1 MAGVICRKWGIMES
15 KEKVKTKYR
24 SDSMT
29 YAFLLYPHANIRYRQ
44 SLLQLAVQ
52 ELSMTLA
59 ALGRGAEVVPKEM
72 GGAMFLTFEEEKLT
86 ARDMRML
93 SQLASVYMLFSME
106 DGRLT
111 PLERTHPNYVGED
124 LPALLKYKGKT
135 NEMFTD
141 TMLTMALASSAFMP
155 VHDSQLIVCD
165 PMAGRGTTLMLALR
179 RGYHGV
185 GIEIDK
191 ADVKE
196 SADYMTRYLEFHRT
210 KYKRTDSSLTVRGK
224 VGGRENKFVFS
235 DSAEHFK
242 DGDTRTL
249 RLICGDTRDAAAL
262 LKPQSVH
269 LMVTDIPYGVQ
280 KGTAG
285 RQDSIGGTLE
295 AALSGWFDVLK
306 HGGVLAMSFNTHVT
320 KREALIQL
328 CEKAGFEIVETENLE
343 HWVEQAISRDVILAR
358 KA

>member
-1 MAGVICRKWGIMES
+1 
-15 KEKVKTKYR
+15 
-24 SDSMT
+24 MT

-52 ELSMTLA
+52 ELSMTLS
-59 ALGRGAEVVPKEM
+59 ALGREAEVVPQKM
-72 GGAMFLTFEEEKLT
+72 GGAMFLTFEAAKLT
-86 ARDMRML
+86 ERDIRML
-93 SQLASVYMLFSME
+93 SQLASVYMLFEME
-106 DGRLT
+106 DGKLT
-111 PLERTHPNYVGED
+111 TLERTHPNYVGED

-141 TMLTMALASSAFMP
+141 TMLTMALAASAFMP
-155 VHDSQLIVCD
+155 VHDSQLVVCD

-185 GIEIDK
+185 GIEIGK

-196 SADYMTRYLEFHRT
+196 AADYMTRYLEFHRI
-210 KYKRTDSSLTVRGK
+210 KYKRTDSALTVRGQ

-249 RLICGDTRDAAAL
+249 RLICGDTREAEAL
-262 LKPQSVH
+262 LKPNSVH
-269 LMVTDIPYGVQ
+269 LMVTDAPYGVQ

-285 RQDSIGGTLE
+285 RQDSIGGTIA
-295 AALSGWFDVLK
+295 AALPGWFDVLK
-306 HGGVLAMSFNTHVT
+306 SGGVLAMSFNTHVT
-320 KREALIQL
+320 RREGLVRL
-328 CEKAGFEIVETENLE
+328 FEKAGFEIVQTANLE

-358 KA
+358 KP

>member
-1 MAGVICRKWGIMES
+1 
-15 KEKVKTKYR
+15 
-24 SDSMT
+24 MT

-52 ELSMTLA
+52 ELSMTLS
-59 ALGRGAEVVPKEM
+59 ALGREAEVVPQKM
-72 GGAMFLTFEEEKLT
+72 GGAMFLTFEAAKLT
-86 ARDMRML
+86 ERDMRML
-93 SQLASVYMLFSME
+93 SQLASVYMLFEME
-106 DGRLT
+106 DGKLT
-111 PLERTHPNYVGED
+111 TLERTHPNYVGED

-141 TMLTMALASSAFMP
+141 TMLTMALAASAFMP
-155 VHDSQLIVCD
+155 VHDSQLVVCD

-185 GIEIDK
+185 GIEIGK

-196 SADYMTRYLEFHRT
+196 AADYMTRYLEFHRI
-210 KYKRTDSSLTVRGK
+210 KYKRTDSALTVRGQ

-249 RLICGDTRDAAAL
+249 RLICGDTREAEAL
-262 LKPQSVH
+262 LKPNSVH
-269 LMVTDIPYGVQ
+269 LMVTDAPYGVQ

-285 RQDSIGGTLE
+285 RQDSIGGTIA
-295 AALSGWFDVLK
+295 AALPGWVDVLK
-306 HGGVLAMSFNTHVT
+306 SGGVLAMSFNTHVT
-320 KREALIQL
+320 RREGLVRL
-328 CEKAGFEIVETENLE
+328 FEKAGFEIVQTANLE

-358 KA
+358 KP

>member
-1 MAGVICRKWGIMES
+1 
-15 KEKVKTKYR
+15 
-24 SDSMT
+24 MT
-29 YAFLLYPHANIRYRQ
+29 YAVLLYPHANIRYRQ

-52 ELSMTLA
+52 ELSMTLS
-59 ALGRGAEVVPKEM
+59 ALGREAEVVPQKM
-72 GGAMFLTFEEEKLT
+72 GGAMFLTFEAAKLT
-86 ARDMRML
+86 ERDMRML
-93 SQLASVYMLFSME
+93 SQLASVYMLFEME
-106 DGRLT
+106 DGKLT
-111 PLERTHPNYVGED
+111 TLERTHPNYVGED

-141 TMLTMALASSAFMP
+141 TMLTMALAASAFMP
-155 VHDSQLIVCD
+155 VHDSQLVVCD

-185 GIEIDK
+185 GIEIGK

-196 SADYMTRYLEFHRT
+196 AADYMTRYLEFHRI
-210 KYKRTDSSLTVRGK
+210 KYKRTDSALTVRGQ

-249 RLICGDTRDAAAL
+249 RLICGDTREAEAL
-262 LKPQSVH
+262 LKPNSVH
-269 LMVTDIPYGVQ
+269 LMVTDAPYGVQ

-285 RQDSIGGTLE
+285 RQDSIGGTIA
-295 AALSGWFDVLK
+295 AALPGWFDVLK
-306 HGGVLAMSFNTHVT
+306 SGGVLAMSFNTHVT
-320 KREALIQL
+320 RREGLVRL
-328 CEKAGFEIVETENLE
+328 FEKAGFEIVQTANLE

-358 KA
+358 KP

>member
-1 MAGVICRKWGIMES
+1 
-15 KEKVKTKYR
+15 
-24 SDSMT
+24 MT
-29 YAFLLYPHANIRYRQ
+29 YAFLLYPHANVRYRQ

-52 ELSMTLA
+52 ELAMTLS
-59 ALGRGAEVVPKEM
+59 ALGREAEVIPKEM
-72 GGAMFLTFEEEKLT
+72 GGATFLTFEAAKLT
-86 ARDMRML
+86 ERDMRML
-93 SQLASVYMLFSME
+93 SQLASIYMLFAME
-106 DGRLT
+106 DGKLT
-111 PLERTHPNYVGED
+111 PLARTHPNYIGED

-141 TMLTMALASSAFMP
+141 TMLTMALAASAFMP
-155 VHDSQLIVCD
+155 VHDSQLVVCD

-185 GIEIDK
+185 GIEIGK

-196 SADYMTRYLEFHRT
+196 AADYMTRYLEFHRI
-210 KYKRTDSSLTVRGK
+210 KYKRTDSALTVRGQ

-249 RLICGDTRDAAAL
+249 RLICGDTREAAAL
-262 LKPQSVH
+262 LKPNSVH
-269 LMVTDIPYGVQ
+269 LMVTDAPYGVQ

-285 RQDSIGGTLE
+285 RQDSIGGTIA
-295 AALSGWFDVLK
+295 AALPGWFSVLK
-306 HGGVLAMSFNTHVT
+306 SGGVLAMSFNTHVT
-320 KREALIQL
+320 KRDGLVRL
-328 CEKAGFEIVETENLE
+328 FEKAGFEVVQTADLE

-358 KA
+358 KP

>member
-1 MAGVICRKWGIMES
+1 
-15 KEKVKTKYR
+15 
-24 SDSMT
+24 MT

-44 SLLQLAVQ
+44 SMLQLAVQ
-52 ELSMTLA
+52 ELSMTLS
-59 ALGRGAEVVPKEM
+59 ALGREAEVVPQKM
-72 GGAMFLTFEEEKLT
+72 GGAMFLTFEAAKLT
-86 ARDMRML
+86 ERDMRML
-93 SQLASVYMLFSME
+93 SQLASVYMLFEME
-106 DGRLT
+106 DGKLT
-111 PLERTHPNYVGED
+111 TLERTHPNYVGED

-141 TMLTMALASSAFMP
+141 TMLTMALAASAFMP
-155 VHDSQLIVCD
+155 VHDSQLVVCD

-185 GIEIDK
+185 GIEIGK

-196 SADYMTRYLEFHRT
+196 AADYMTRYLEFHRI
-210 KYKRTDSSLTVRGK
+210 KYKRTDSALTVSGQ

-249 RLICGDTRDAAAL
+249 RLICGDTREAEAL
-262 LKPQSVH
+262 LKPNSVH
-269 LMVTDIPYGVQ
+269 LMVTDAPYGVQ

-285 RQDSIGGTLE
+285 RQDSIGGTIA
-295 AALSGWFDVLK
+295 AALPGWFDVLK
-306 HGGVLAMSFNTHVT
+306 SGGVLAMSFNTHVT
-320 KREALIQL
+320 RREGLVRL
-328 CEKAGFEIVETENLE
+328 FEKAGFEIVQTANLE

-358 KA
+358 KP

>member
-1 MAGVICRKWGIMES
+1 
-15 KEKVKTKYR
+15 
-24 SDSMT
+24 MT
-29 YAFLLYPHANIRYRQ
+29 YAFLLSPHANIRYRQ

-52 ELSMTLA
+52 ELSMTLS
-59 ALGRGAEVVPKEM
+59 ALGREAEVVPQKM
-72 GGAMFLTFEEEKLT
+72 GGAMFLTFEAAKLT
-86 ARDMRML
+86 ERDMRML
-93 SQLASVYMLFSME
+93 SQLASVYMLFEME
-106 DGRLT
+106 DGKLT
-111 PLERTHPNYVGED
+111 TLERTHPNYVGED

-141 TMLTMALASSAFMP
+141 TMLTMALAASAFMP
-155 VHDSQLIVCD
+155 VHDSQLVVCD

-185 GIEIDK
+185 GIEIGK

-196 SADYMTRYLEFHRT
+196 AADYMTRYLEFHRI
-210 KYKRTDSSLTVRGK
+210 KYKRTDSALTVRGQ

-249 RLICGDTRDAAAL
+249 RLICGDTREAEAL
-262 LKPQSVH
+262 LKPNSVH
-269 LMVTDIPYGVQ
+269 LMVTDAPYGVQ

-285 RQDSIGGTLE
+285 RQDSIGGTIA
-295 AALSGWFDVLK
+295 AALPGWFDVLK
-306 HGGVLAMSFNTHVT
+306 SGGVLAMSFNTHVT
-320 KREALIQL
+320 RREGLVRL
-328 CEKAGFEIVETENLE
+328 FEKAGFEIVQTANLE

-358 KA
+358 KP

>member
-1 MAGVICRKWGIMES
+1 MK
-15 KEKVKTKYR
+15 
-24 SDSMT
+24 
-29 YAFLLYPHANIRYRQ
+29 YAFLLYPHQNVRYRQ
-44 SLLQLAVQ
+44 SLLTIAAA

-59 ALGRGAEVVPKEM
+59 ALGRGGEVRPVEM
-72 GGAMFLTFEEEKLT
+72 GGAAFLTFDCDHLT
-86 ARDMRML
+86 QRDVRML
-93 SQLASVYMLFSME
+93 SELASVYVMFTME
-106 DGRLT
+106 DAQMV
-111 PLERTHPNYVGED
+111 PMESAHPNYIGED

-141 TMLTMALASSAFMP
+141 AMITMALASSAFMP

-185 GIEIDK
+185 GIEIGK

-196 SADYMTRYLEFHRT
+196 CCDYMTRYLEYHRI
-210 KYKRTDSSLTVRGK
+210 KHKRSETSLTVRGK
-224 VGGRENKFVFS
+224 CGGRETKFVLS
-235 DSAEHFK
+235 DTAEHFK

-249 RLICGDTRDAAAL
+249 RMICGDTRDAAAL

-285 RQDSIGGTLE
+285 RQDSIGGTIA
-295 AALSGWFDVLK
+295 AALPGWQEALK
-306 HGGVLAMSFNTHVT
+306 PGGALAMSFNTYVT
-320 KREALIQL
+320 RRADLVRL
-328 CEKAGFEIVETENLE
+328 CERAGLEVIVTPPLE
-343 HWVEQAISRDVILAR
+343 HWVEQAVSRDVILAR
-358 KA
+358 KPE

>member
-1 MAGVICRKWGIMES
+1 
-15 KEKVKTKYR
+15 
-24 SDSMT
+24 MT
-29 YAFLLYPHANIRYRQ
+29 YAFLLYPHANVRYRQ
-44 SLLQLAVQ
+44 SLLQLAAQ
-52 ELSMTLA
+52 ELAMTLT
-59 ALGRGAEVVPKEM
+59 ALGREAEVTPKEM
-72 GGAMFLTFEEEKLT
+72 GGATFLTFEAAKLT
-86 ARDMRML
+86 ERDMRML

-111 PLERTHPNYVGED
+111 PIARTHPNYVGED

-141 TMLTMALASSAFMP
+141 TMLTMALAASAFMP
-155 VHDSQLIVCD
+155 VHDSQLVVCD

-185 GIEIDK
+185 GLEIGK

-196 SADYMTRYLEFHRT
+196 AADYMTRYLEFHRI
-210 KYKRTDSSLTVRGK
+210 KYKRTDSALTVRGQ

-242 DGDTRTL
+242 AGDTRTL
-249 RLICGDTRDAAAL
+249 RLICGDTREAEAL
-262 LKPQSVH
+262 LKPNSVH
-269 LMVTDIPYGVQ
+269 LMVTDAPYGVQ

-285 RQDSIGGTLE
+285 RQDSIGGTIA
-295 AALSGWFDVLK
+295 AALPGWFDVLK
-306 HGGVLAMSFNTHVT
+306 SGGVLAMSFNTHVT
-320 KREALIQL
+320 RREGLVRL
-328 CEKAGFEIVETENLE
+328 FEKAGFEIVQTANLE

-358 KA
+358 KP

>member
-1 MAGVICRKWGIMES
+1 
-15 KEKVKTKYR
+15 
-24 SDSMT
+24 MT

-52 ELSMTLA
+52 ELSMTLS
-59 ALGRGAEVVPKEM
+59 ALGREAEVVPQKM
-72 GGAMFLTFEEEKLT
+72 GGAMFLTFEAAKLT
-86 ARDMRML
+86 ERDMRML
-93 SQLASVYMLFSME
+93 SQLASVYMLFEME
-106 DGRLT
+106 DGKLT
-111 PLERTHPNYVGED
+111 TLERTHPNYVGED

-141 TMLTMALASSAFMP
+141 TMLTMALAASAFMP
-155 VHDSQLIVCD
+155 VHDSQLVVCD

-185 GIEIDK
+185 GIEIGK

-196 SADYMTRYLEFHRT
+196 AADYMTRYLEFHRI
-210 KYKRTDSSLTVRGK
+210 KYKRTDSALTVRGQ

-249 RLICGDTRDAAAL
+249 RLICGDTREAEAL
-262 LKPQSVH
+262 LKPNSVH
-269 LMVTDIPYGVQ
+269 LMVTDAPYGVQ

-285 RQDSIGGTLE
+285 RQDSIGGTIA
-295 AALSGWFDVLK
+295 AALPGWFDVLK
-306 HGGVLAMSFNTHVT
+306 SGGVLAMSFNTHVT
-320 KREALIQL
+320 RREGLVRL
-328 CEKAGFEIVETENLE
+328 FEKAGFEIVQIANLE

-358 KA
+358 KP

>member
-1 MAGVICRKWGIMES
+1 
-15 KEKVKTKYR
+15 
-24 SDSMT
+24 MT

-52 ELSMTLA
+52 ELSMTLS
-59 ALGRGAEVVPKEM
+59 ALGREAEVVLQKM
-72 GGAMFLTFEEEKLT
+72 GGAMFLTFEAAKL
-86 ARDMRML
+86 AERDMRML
-93 SQLASVYMLFSME
+93 SQLASVYMLFEME
-106 DGRLT
+106 DGKLT
-111 PLERTHPNYVGED
+111 TLERTHPNYVGED

-141 TMLTMALASSAFMP
+141 TMLTMALAASAFMP
-155 VHDSQLIVCD
+155 VHDSQLVVCD

-185 GIEIDK
+185 GIEIGK

-196 SADYMTRYLEFHRT
+196 AADYMTRYLEFHRI
-210 KYKRTDSSLTVRGK
+210 KYKRTDSALTVRGQ

-249 RLICGDTRDAAAL
+249 RLICGDTREAEAL
-262 LKPQSVH
+262 LKPNSVH
-269 LMVTDIPYGVQ
+269 LMVTDAPYGVQ

-285 RQDSIGGTLE
+285 RQDSIGGTIA
-295 AALSGWFDVLK
+295 AALPGWFDVLK
-306 HGGVLAMSFNTHVT
+306 SGGVLAMSFNTHVT
-320 KREALIQL
+320 RREGLVRL
-328 CEKAGFEIVETENLE
+328 FEKAGFEIVQTANLE

-358 KA
+358 KP

>member
-1 MAGVICRKWGIMES
+1 
-15 KEKVKTKYR
+15 
-24 SDSMT
+24 MT

-52 ELSMTLA
+52 ELSMTLS
-59 ALGRGAEVVPKEM
+59 ALGREAEVVPQKM
-72 GGAMFLTFEEEKLT
+72 GGAMFLTFEAAKLT
-86 ARDMRML
+86 ERDMRML
-93 SQLASVYMLFSME
+93 SQLASVYMLFEME
-106 DGRLT
+106 DGKLT
-111 PLERTHPNYVGED
+111 TLERTHPNYVGED

-141 TMLTMALASSAFMP
+141 TMLTMALAASAFMP
-155 VHDSQLIVCD
+155 VHDSQLVVCD

-185 GIEIDK
+185 GIEIGK

-196 SADYMTRYLEFHRT
+196 AADYMTRYLEFHRI
-210 KYKRTDSSLTVRGK
+210 KYKRTDSALTVRGQ
-224 VGGRENKFVFS
+224 VGGWENKFVFS

-249 RLICGDTRDAAAL
+249 RLICGDTREAEAL
-262 LKPQSVH
+262 LKPNSVH
-269 LMVTDIPYGVQ
+269 LMVTDAPYGVQ

-285 RQDSIGGTLE
+285 RQDSIGGTIA
-295 AALSGWFDVLK
+295 AALPGWFDVLK
-306 HGGVLAMSFNTHVT
+306 SGGVLAMSFNTHVT
-320 KREALIQL
+320 RREGLVRL
-328 CEKAGFEIVETENLE
+328 FEKAGFEIVQTANLE

-358 KA
+358 KP

>member
-1 MAGVICRKWGIMES
+1 
-15 KEKVKTKYR
+15 
-24 SDSMT
+24 MT

-44 SLLQLAVQ
+44 SLLQLAVP
-52 ELSMTLA
+52 ELSMTLS
-59 ALGRGAEVVPKEM
+59 ALGREAEVVPQKM
-72 GGAMFLTFEEEKLT
+72 GGAMFLTFEAAKLT
-86 ARDMRML
+86 ERDMRML
-93 SQLASVYMLFSME
+93 SQLASVYMLFEME
-106 DGRLT
+106 DGKLT
-111 PLERTHPNYVGED
+111 TLERTHPNYVGED

-141 TMLTMALASSAFMP
+141 TMLTMALAASAFMP
-155 VHDSQLIVCD
+155 VHDSQLVVCD

-185 GIEIDK
+185 GIEIGK

-196 SADYMTRYLEFHRT
+196 AADYMTRYLEFHRI
-210 KYKRTDSSLTVRGK
+210 KYKRTDSALTVRGQ

-249 RLICGDTRDAAAL
+249 RLICGDTREAEAL
-262 LKPQSVH
+262 LKPNSVH
-269 LMVTDIPYGVQ
+269 LMVTDAPYGVQ

-285 RQDSIGGTLE
+285 RQDSIGGTIA
-295 AALSGWFDVLK
+295 AALPGWFDVLK
-306 HGGVLAMSFNTHVT
+306 SGGVLAMSFNTHVT
-320 KREALIQL
+320 RREGLVRL
-328 CEKAGFEIVETENLE
+328 FEKAGFEIVQTANLE

-358 KA
+358 KP

>member
-1 MAGVICRKWGIMES
+1 
-15 KEKVKTKYR
+15 
-24 SDSMT
+24 MT

-52 ELSMTLA
+52 ELSMTLS
-59 ALGRGAEVVPKEM
+59 ALGREAEVVPQKM
-72 GGAMFLTFEEEKLT
+72 GGAMFLTFEAAKLT
-86 ARDMRML
+86 ERDMRML
-93 SQLASVYMLFSME
+93 SQLASVYMLFEME
-106 DGRLT
+106 DGKLT
-111 PLERTHPNYVGED
+111 TLERTHPNYVGED

-141 TMLTMALASSAFMP
+141 TMLTMALAASAFMP
-155 VHDSQLIVCD
+155 VHDSQLVVCD
-165 PMAGRGTTLMLALR
+165 PMAGRGTTLRLALR

-185 GIEIDK
+185 GIEIGK

-196 SADYMTRYLEFHRT
+196 AADYMTRYLEFHRI
-210 KYKRTDSSLTVRGK
+210 KYKRTDSALTVRGQ

-249 RLICGDTRDAAAL
+249 RLICGDTREAEAL
-262 LKPQSVH
+262 LKPNSVH
-269 LMVTDIPYGVQ
+269 LMVTDAPYGVQ

-285 RQDSIGGTLE
+285 RQDSIGGTIA
-295 AALSGWFDVLK
+295 AALPGWFDVLK
-306 HGGVLAMSFNTHVT
+306 SGGVLAMSFNTHVT
-320 KREALIQL
+320 RREGLVRL
-328 CEKAGFEIVETENLE
+328 FEKAGFEIVQTANLE

-358 KA
+358 KP

>member
-1 MAGVICRKWGIMES
+1 
-15 KEKVKTKYR
+15 
-24 SDSMT
+24 MT

-52 ELSMTLA
+52 ELSMTLSV
-59 ALGRGAEVVPKEM
+59 LGREAEVVPQKM
-72 GGAMFLTFEEEKLT
+72 GGAMFLTFEAAKLT
-86 ARDMRML
+86 ERDMRML
-93 SQLASVYMLFSME
+93 SQLASVYMLFEME
-106 DGRLT
+106 DGKLT
-111 PLERTHPNYVGED
+111 TLERTHPNYVGED

-141 TMLTMALASSAFMP
+141 TMLTMALAASAFMP
-155 VHDSQLIVCD
+155 VHDSQLVVCD

-185 GIEIDK
+185 GIEIGK

-196 SADYMTRYLEFHRT
+196 AADYMTRYLEFHRI
-210 KYKRTDSSLTVRGK
+210 KYKRTDSALTVRGQ

-249 RLICGDTRDAAAL
+249 RLICGDTREAEAL
-262 LKPQSVH
+262 LKPNSVH
-269 LMVTDIPYGVQ
+269 LMVTDAPYGVQ

-285 RQDSIGGTLE
+285 RQDSIGGTIA
-295 AALSGWFDVLK
+295 AALPGWFDVLK
-306 HGGVLAMSFNTHVT
+306 SGGVLAMSFNTHVT
-320 KREALIQL
+320 RREGLVRL
-328 CEKAGFEIVETENLE
+328 FEKAGFEIVQTANLE

-358 KA
+358 KP

>member
-1 MAGVICRKWGIMES
+1 
-15 KEKVKTKYR
+15 
-24 SDSMT
+24 MT

-52 ELSMTLA
+52 ELSMTLS
-59 ALGRGAEVVPKEM
+59 ALGREAEVVPQKM
-72 GGAMFLTFEEEKLT
+72 GGAMFLTFEAAKLT
-86 ARDMRML
+86 ERDMRML
-93 SQLASVYMLFSME
+93 SQLASVYMLFEME
-106 DGRLT
+106 DGKLT
-111 PLERTHPNYVGED
+111 TLERTHPNYVGED

-141 TMLTMALASSAFMP
+141 TMLT
-155 VHDSQLIVCD
+155 HDSQLVVCD

-185 GIEIDK
+185 GIEIGK

-196 SADYMTRYLEFHRT
+196 AADYMTRYLEFHRI
-210 KYKRTDSSLTVRGK
+210 KYKRTDSALTVRGQ

-249 RLICGDTRDAAAL
+249 RLICGDTREAEAL
-262 LKPQSVH
+262 LKPNSVH
-269 LMVTDIPYGVQ
+269 LMVTDAPYGVQ

-285 RQDSIGGTLE
+285 RQDSIGGTIA
-295 AALSGWFDVLK
+295 AALPGWFDVLK
-306 HGGVLAMSFNTHVT
+306 SGGVLAMSFNTHVT
-320 KREALIQL
+320 RREGLVRL
-328 CEKAGFEIVETENLE
+328 FEKAGFEIVQTANLE

-358 KA
+358 KP

>member
-1 MAGVICRKWGIMES
+1 
-15 KEKVKTKYR
+15 
-24 SDSMT
+24 MT

-52 ELSMTLA
+52 ELSMTLS
-59 ALGRGAEVVPKEM
+59 ALGREAEVVPQKM
-72 GGAMFLTFEEEKLT
+72 GGAMFLTFEAAKFTE
-86 ARDMRML
+86 RDMRML
-93 SQLASVYMLFSME
+93 SQLASVYMLFEME
-106 DGRLT
+106 DGKLT
-111 PLERTHPNYVGED
+111 TLERTHPNYVGED

-141 TMLTMALASSAFMP
+141 TMLTMALAASAFMP
-155 VHDSQLIVCD
+155 VHDSQLVVCD

-185 GIEIDK
+185 GIEIGK

-196 SADYMTRYLEFHRT
+196 AADYMTRYLEFHRI
-210 KYKRTDSSLTVRGK
+210 KYKRTDSALTVRGQ

-249 RLICGDTRDAAAL
+249 RLICGDTREAEAL
-262 LKPQSVH
+262 LKPNSVH
-269 LMVTDIPYGVQ
+269 LMVTDAPYGVQ

-285 RQDSIGGTLE
+285 RQDSIGGTIA
-295 AALSGWFDVLK
+295 AALPGWFDVLK
-306 HGGVLAMSFNTHVT
+306 SGGVLAMSFNTHVT
-320 KREALIQL
+320 RREGLVRL
-328 CEKAGFEIVETENLE
+328 FEKAGFEIVQTANLE

-358 KA
+358 KP

>member
-1 MAGVICRKWGIMES
+1 
-15 KEKVKTKYR
+15 
-24 SDSMT
+24 MT

-52 ELSMTLA
+52 ELSMTLS
-59 ALGRGAEVVPKEM
+59 ALGREAEVVPQKM
-72 GGAMFLTFEEEKLT
+72 GGAMFLTFEAAKLT
-86 ARDMRML
+86 ERDMRML
-93 SQLASVYMLFSME
+93 SQLASVYMLFEME
-106 DGRLT
+106 DGKLT
-111 PLERTHPNYVGED
+111 TLERTHPNYVGED

-141 TMLTMALASSAFMP
+141 TMLTMALAASAFMP
-155 VHDSQLIVCD
+155 VHDSQLVVCD

-185 GIEIDK
+185 GIEIGK
-191 ADVKE
+191 ANVKE
-196 SADYMTRYLEFHRT
+196 AADYMTRYLEFHRI
-210 KYKRTDSSLTVRGK
+210 KYKRTDSALTVRGQ

-249 RLICGDTRDAAAL
+249 RLICGDTREAEAL
-262 LKPQSVH
+262 LKPNSVH
-269 LMVTDIPYGVQ
+269 LMVTDAPYGVQ

-285 RQDSIGGTLE
+285 RQDSIGGTIA
-295 AALSGWFDVLK
+295 AALPGWFDVLK
-306 HGGVLAMSFNTHVT
+306 SGGVLAMSFNTHVT
-320 KREALIQL
+320 RREGLVRL
-328 CEKAGFEIVETENLE
+328 FEKAGFEIVQTANLE

-358 KA
+358 KP

>member
-1 MAGVICRKWGIMES
+1 
-15 KEKVKTKYR
+15 
-24 SDSMT
+24 MT

-52 ELSMTLA
+52 ELSMTLS
-59 ALGRGAEVVPKEM
+59 ALGREAEVVPQKM
-72 GGAMFLTFEEEKLT
+72 GGAMFLTFEAAKLT
-86 ARDMRML
+86 ERDMRML
-93 SQLASVYMLFSME
+93 SQLASVYMLFEME
-106 DGRLT
+106 DGKLT
-111 PLERTHPNYVGED
+111 TLERTHPNYVGED

-141 TMLTMALASSAFMP
+141 TMFTMALAASAFMP
-155 VHDSQLIVCD
+155 VHDSQLVVCD

-185 GIEIDK
+185 GIEIGK

-196 SADYMTRYLEFHRT
+196 AADYMTRYLEFHRI
-210 KYKRTDSSLTVRGK
+210 KYKRTDSALTVRGQ

-249 RLICGDTRDAAAL
+249 RLICGDTREAEAL
-262 LKPQSVH
+262 LKPNSVH
-269 LMVTDIPYGVQ
+269 LMVTDAPYGVQ

-285 RQDSIGGTLE
+285 RQDSIGGTIA
-295 AALSGWFDVLK
+295 AALPGWLDVLK
-306 HGGVLAMSFNTHVT
+306 SGGVLAMSFNTHVT
-320 KREALIQL
+320 RREGLVRL
-328 CEKAGFEIVETENLE
+328 FEKAGFEIVQTANLE

-358 KA
+358 KP

>member
-1 MAGVICRKWGIMES
+1 
-15 KEKVKTKYR
+15 
-24 SDSMT
+24 MT

-52 ELSMTLA
+52 ELSMTLS
-59 ALGRGAEVVPKEM
+59 ALGREAEVVPQKM
-72 GGAMFLTFEEEKLT
+72 GGAMFLTFEAAKLT
-86 ARDMRML
+86 ERDMRML
-93 SQLASVYMLFSME
+93 SQLASVYMLFEME
-106 DGRLT
+106 DGKLT
-111 PLERTHPNYVGED
+111 TLERTHPNYVVED

-141 TMLTMALASSAFMP
+141 TMLTMALAASAFMP
-155 VHDSQLIVCD
+155 VHDSQLVVCD

-185 GIEIDK
+185 GIEIGK

-196 SADYMTRYLEFHRT
+196 AADYMTRYLEFHRI
-210 KYKRTDSSLTVRGK
+210 KYKRTDSALTVRGQ

-249 RLICGDTRDAAAL
+249 RLICGDTREAEAL
-262 LKPQSVH
+262 LKPNSVH
-269 LMVTDIPYGVQ
+269 LMVTDAPYGVQ

-285 RQDSIGGTLE
+285 RQDSIGGTIA
-295 AALSGWFDVLK
+295 AALPGWFDVLK
-306 HGGVLAMSFNTHVT
+306 SGGVLAMSFNTHVT
-320 KREALIQL
+320 RREGLVRL
-328 CEKAGFEIVETENLE
+328 FEKAGFEIVQTANLE

-358 KA
+358 KP

>member
-1 MAGVICRKWGIMES
+1 
-15 KEKVKTKYR
+15 
-24 SDSMT
+24 MT

-52 ELSMTLA
+52 ELSMTLS
-59 ALGRGAEVVPKEM
+59 ALGREAEVVPQKM
-72 GGAMFLTFEEEKLT
+72 GGAMFLTFEAAKLT
-86 ARDMRML
+86 ERDMRML
-93 SQLASVYMLFSME
+93 SQLASVYMLFEME
-106 DGRLT
+106 DGKLT
-111 PLERTHPNYVGED
+111 TLERTHPNYVGED

-141 TMLTMALASSAFMP
+141 TMLTMALAASAFMP
-155 VHDSQLIVCD
+155 VHDSQLVVCD

-185 GIEIDK
+185 GIEIGN

-196 SADYMTRYLEFHRT
+196 AADYMTRYLEFHRI
-210 KYKRTDSSLTVRGK
+210 KYKRTDSALTVRGQ

-249 RLICGDTRDAAAL
+249 RLICGDTREAEAL
-262 LKPQSVH
+262 LKPNSVH
-269 LMVTDIPYGVQ
+269 LMVTDAPYGVQ

-285 RQDSIGGTLE
+285 RQDSIGGTIA
-295 AALSGWFDVLK
+295 AALPGWFDVLK
-306 HGGVLAMSFNTHVT
+306 SGGVLAMSFNTHVT
-320 KREALIQL
+320 RREGLVRL
-328 CEKAGFEIVETENLE
+328 FEKAGFEIVQTANLE

-358 KA
+358 KP

>member
-1 MAGVICRKWGIMES
+1 
-15 KEKVKTKYR
+15 
-24 SDSMT
+24 MT

-52 ELSMTLA
+52 ELSMTLS
-59 ALGRGAEVVPKEM
+59 ALGREAEVVPQKM
-72 GGAMFLTFEEEKLT
+72 GGAMFLTFEAAKLT
-86 ARDMRML
+86 ERDMRML
-93 SQLASVYMLFSME
+93 SQLASVYMLFEME
-106 DGRLT
+106 DGKLT
-111 PLERTHPNYVGED
+111 TLERTHPNYVGED

-141 TMLTMALASSAFMP
+141 TMLTMALAASAFMP
-155 VHDSQLIVCD
+155 VHDSQLVVCD

-185 GIEIDK
+185 GIEIGK

-196 SADYMTRYLEFHRT
+196 AADYMTRYLEFHRI
-210 KYKRTDSSLTVRGK
+210 KYKRTDSALTVRGQ

-249 RLICGDTRDAAAL
+249 RLICGDTREAEAL
-262 LKPQSVH
+262 LKPNSVH
-269 LMVTDIPYGVQ
+269 LMVTDAPYGVQ

-285 RQDSIGGTLE
+285 RQDSIGGTIA
-295 AALSGWFDVLK
+295 AALPGWFDVLK
-306 HGGVLAMSFNTHVT
+306 SGGVLAMSFNTHVT
-320 KREALIQL
+320 RREGLVRL
-328 CEKAGFEIVETENLE
+328 FEKAGFEIMQTANLE

-358 KA
+358 KP

>member
-1 MAGVICRKWGIMES
+1 
-15 KEKVKTKYR
+15 
-24 SDSMT
+24 MT

-52 ELSMTLA
+52 ELSMTLS
-59 ALGRGAEVVPKEM
+59 ALGREAEVVPQKM
-72 GGAMFLTFEEEKLT
+72 GGAMFLTFEAAKLT
-86 ARDMRML
+86 ERDMRML
-93 SQLASVYMLFSME
+93 SQLASVYMLFEME
-106 DGRLT
+106 DGKLT
-111 PLERTHPNYVGED
+111 TLERTHPNYVGED

-141 TMLTMALASSAFMP
+141 TMLTMALAASAFMP
-155 VHDSQLIVCD
+155 VHDSQLVVCD

-185 GIEIDK
+185 GIEIGK

-196 SADYMTRYLEFHRT
+196 AADYMTRYLEFHRI
-210 KYKRTDSSLTVRGK
+210 KYKRTDSALTVRGQ

-249 RLICGDTRDAAAL
+249 RLICGDTREAEAL
-262 LKPQSVH
+262 LKPNSVH
-269 LMVTDIPYGVQ
+269 LMVTDAPYGVQ

-285 RQDSIGGTLE
+285 RQVSIGGTIA
-295 AALSGWFDVLK
+295 AALPGWFDVLK
-306 HGGVLAMSFNTHVT
+306 SGGVLAMSFNTHVT
-320 KREALIQL
+320 RREGLVRL
-328 CEKAGFEIVETENLE
+328 FEKAGFEIVQTANLE

-358 KA
+358 KP

>member
-1 MAGVICRKWGIMES
+1 
-15 KEKVKTKYR
+15 
-24 SDSMT
+24 MT

-52 ELSMTLA
+52 ELSMTLS
-59 ALGRGAEVVPKEM
+59 ALGREAEVVPQKM
-72 GGAMFLTFEEEKLT
+72 GGAMFLTFEAAKLT
-86 ARDMRML
+86 ERDMHML
-93 SQLASVYMLFSME
+93 SQLASVYMLFEME
-106 DGRLT
+106 DGKLT
-111 PLERTHPNYVGED
+111 TLERTHPNYVGED

-141 TMLTMALASSAFMP
+141 TMLTMALAASAFMP
-155 VHDSQLIVCD
+155 VHDSQLVVCD

-185 GIEIDK
+185 GIEIGK

-196 SADYMTRYLEFHRT
+196 AADYMTRYLEFHRI
-210 KYKRTDSSLTVRGK
+210 KYKRTDSALTVRGQ

-249 RLICGDTRDAAAL
+249 RLICGDTREAEAL
-262 LKPQSVH
+262 LKPNSVH
-269 LMVTDIPYGVQ
+269 LMVTDAPYGVQ

-285 RQDSIGGTLE
+285 RQDSIGGTIA
-295 AALSGWFDVLK
+295 AALPGWFDVLK
-306 HGGVLAMSFNTHVT
+306 SGGVLAMSFNTHVT
-320 KREALIQL
+320 RREGLVRL
-328 CEKAGFEIVETENLE
+328 FEKAGFEIVQTANLE

-358 KA
+358 KP